1 MIQDVFFDYVIIYF
15 EKQRKNVQSAFVN
28 ELRFFKKIE
37 NFSEQNAKNNC
48 ILSQIVL
55 IYNKM
60 EKHRKPVRFSACFK
74 FNMVRYNKSY
84 KWKREVRAVTR
95 KAQEAK

>member
-1 MIQDVFFDYVIIYF
+1 MCFLTMLSFIL
-15 EKQRKNVQSAFVN
+15 KNSAKNVQSAFVN

-48 ILSQIVL
+48 ILSQNVL